1 MSSCTSSPE
10 MMGRRTQFSI
20 LELGVGA
27 SLAAVVA
34 LGAAL
39 FAVTQDPA
47 DSPAATRITPP
58 PAVVSVP

>member
-39 FAVTQDPA
+39 FAVTQNPA
-47 DSPAATRITPP
+47 DSAGAARISPP
-58 PAVVSVP
+58 PAVASAP